1 MKVIVGL
8 SGGVDSA
15 VTAWLL
21 KQQGHDVLGIF
32 MKNWE
37 DDDNSEYCST
47 REDLVDAVSV
57 ADHIGIDIEVV
68 NFATEYKDR
77 VFSYFL
83 AEYQAGR
90 TPNPDVLCNTEI
102 KFAAFLD
109 HAMRLGAD
117 KIATGH
123 YAGVREAGGRFEL
136 LKGDDNS
143 KDQSYFL
150 HRLTQAQLSKA
161 MFPLANM
168 PKREVRVIAERERIP
183 NFAKKD
189 STGICFI
196 GERPFREFLER
207 YLPKTPG
214 EMITPEGEHVG
225 QHQGLAYY
233 TLGQRGGLH
242 IGGSREG
249 SGAPWYVAGKDMAA
263 NTLIVVQGREHPA
276 LRRTDVQLVNTHW
289 ISGVEPIAGNG
300 KGTLADSGKGTLAD
314 SGTGTLAD
322 SDSGFGAKT
331 RYRQP
336 DAACVYVPPDATHA
350 NATLNFHE
358 GQWAPTPG
366 QYAVLY
372 RDNVCLGGGV
382 IA

>member
-21 KQQGHDVLGIF
+21 KEQGHDVLGIF

-37 DDDNSEYCST
+37 DDDNSEYCSS

-123 YAGVREAGGRFEL
+123 YAGVREAADGSGKFEL
-136 LKGDDNS
+136 LKGDDDS

-150 HRLTQAQLSKA
+150 HRLNQAQLSKA
-161 MFPLANM
+161 MFPLANI
-168 PKREVRVIAERERIP
+168 PKRDVRVIAERERIP

-214 EMITPEGEHVG
+214 AMITPEGEHVG

-242 IGGSREG
+242 IGGSRDG

-263 NTLIVVQGREHPA
+263 NTLIVVQGRDHPA
-276 LRRTDVQLVNTHW
+276 LRRKDVSMVNTHW
-289 ISGVEPIAGNG
+289 IAEAEPAAGSGY
-300 KGTLADSGKGTLAD
+300 
-314 SGTGTLAD
+314 
-322 SDSGFGAKT
+322 GAKT

-336 DAACVYVPPDATHA
+336 DAACAYVPADAAHS
-350 NATLNFHE
+350 NATLHFVE

-366 QYAVLY
+366 QYAVVY
-372 RDNVCLGGGV
+372 QGNVCLGGGV